1 MDLSTVKLETKNRS
15 KTLVNVVE
23 TQNILLRR
31 LVQKI
36 ESEAAMNFDDI
47 QYRNIPPSVE
57 DLATVHVS
65 PDFLDGKESKD
76 FGTIPKTTE
85 S

>member
-57 DLATVHVS
+57 DLATVS

>member
-1 MDLSTVKLETKNRS
+1 
-15 KTLVNVVE
+15 
-23 TQNILLRR
+23 
-31 LVQKI
+31 
-36 ESEAAMNFDDI
+36 MNFDDI

-57 DLATVHVS
+57 DLATIS

-76 FGTIPKTTE
+76 SGTIPKTTE